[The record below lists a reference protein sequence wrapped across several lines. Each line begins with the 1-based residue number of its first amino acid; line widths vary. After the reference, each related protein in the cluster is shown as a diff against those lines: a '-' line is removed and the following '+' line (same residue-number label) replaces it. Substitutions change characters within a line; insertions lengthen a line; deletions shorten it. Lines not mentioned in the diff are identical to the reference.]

1 MHSSPSKCLR
11 DEVVQHLLKPLA
23 VFLDHAEIT
32 ELAINK
38 ACELWTKTIHGW
50 EMHKVQELTT
60 DYLKSLANA
69 IIVYNGIQPKSRV
82 SVMLPGGQRGEI
94 ISPPAVIDGTYA
106 FTIRKHSAIVK
117 TLEELDAEGAF
128 NAFSDV
134 SFNKPSEM
142 GEATLTAKKDFTRLE
157 TFEVE
162 LLKLKREGAMRD
174 FLAKAVQYKRNIVI
188 AGKTGSGKTTFAR
201 SLIEKV
207 PRTERI
213 VTIEDVHELFL
224 ENHPNRIHM
233 LYGYGA
239 GRITADEC
247 LASCMRLSPDR
258 IFLAELRGNEAWE
271 YLNSLNTGHPG
282 SITTTHANSAL
293 QTFERIAT
301 LIKKSEVGRQL
312 DIEMIKLV
320 LHTTIDIVLFF
331 KERKLIE
338 IFYDPIFSKSKM
350 V

>member
-1 MHSSPSKCLR
+1 MK
-11 DEVVQHLLKPLA
+11 DDVVQHLLKPLA
-23 VFLDHAEIT
+23 VFLDQIDVT
-32 ELAINK
+32 ELAINH
-38 ACELWTKTIHGW
+38 ARELWTKTVHGW
-50 EMHKVQELTT
+50 AVHTVPALTA

-69 IIVYNGIQPKSRV
+69 IIVYNGVQPKSRV
-82 SVMLPGGQRGEI
+82 SVALPGGQRGEI

-106 FTIRKHSAIVK
+106 FSIRKHSAIVK
-117 TLEELDAEGAF
+117 TLETLDHEGAF

-134 SFNKPSEM
+134 SFNQPSEIE
-142 GEATLTAKKDFTRLE
+142 EATLTTKQDFTRLE
-157 TFEVE
+157 TYEVA
-162 LLKLKREGAMRD
+162 LLTLKRKGAMRD
-174 FLAKAVQYKRNIVI
+174 FLEKAVQCKRNIVI

-207 PRTERI
+207 PFTERI
-213 VTIEDVHELFL
+213 ITIEDVHELFL

-301 LIKKSEVGRQL
+301 LIKKSDVGRQL
-312 DIEMIKLV
+312 NIDMIKRV
-320 LHTTIDIVLFF
+320 LYTTIDVVLFF
-331 KERKLIE
+331 KERKLTE
-338 IFYDPIFSKSKM
+338 VFYDPIFSKSRM
-350 V
+350 M